1 MFDILFLAD
10 FSVIKP
16 EPGLIVWTTI
26 IFVLFWVLIG
36 KFGFKPIS
44 NALKEREDDIQSA
57 LDEAKKAREEM
68 SNLKAENDKLLAQAQ
83 EERAAIIKEAKD
95 SKTAIISEAKDKA
108 SEEAKRIVET
118 AKVEIENQRKAAM
131 VELKNQLGNIAL
143 DIAEQVIKKEL
154 KGDKEQEAFANSLVD
169 DMKLN

>member
-68 SNLKAENDKLLAQAQ
+68 SNLKAENDKLLAKAQ
-83 EERAAIIKEAKD
+83 EERSMIIKEAKD
-95 SKTAIISEAKDKA
+95 SKAAIISEAKDKA
-108 SEEAKRIVET
+108 SAEARRIVET
-118 AKVEIENQRKAAM
+118 AKVEIENQ
-131 VELKNQLGNIAL
+131 LGTIAL

-154 KGDKEQEAFANSLVD
+154 KGDKAQEAFANSLVD
-169 DMKLN
+169 DMKL